1 MSKVKEKRTPKLIS
15 KFKETKFAKKADKVW
30 NSKVLGN
37 PWVRL
42 GLLALLLNFIN
53 ECLSRHSF
61 IKGLIYFGSHPLAF
75 LFNSFM
81 IFFTLSIAMLFKKRV
96 FVTFFISAL
105 WFGLGVT
112 NFVIRSSR
120 KSPFAA
126 SDFRNLTEGLK
137 VIQKYYTIPQIVI
150 LCLVIAA
157 LVVCIIF
164 IAIRTPKVKQK
175 INYLLSALV
184 IAVSFGMIMIINY
197 VSNATGLIPRQFG
210 NLVRAYDTYGFGYM
224 FSCSLFR
231 NGVSKPKDYSPGK
244 VNDVVDSVD
253 NNDKN
258 NNDNDKN
265 DIDKPNIIF
274 LQLESFF
281 DATNVKGLEFSE
293 DPIPNIRKLYEKF
306 PGGYL
311 SVPSFGAGTANTEF
325 ETMTG
330 MNLDDFGPGEYPY
343 KTVLQ
348 STACESI
355 CYYLSN
361 YGYTTTA
368 LHDNTGGFYDRNR
381 VFSRL
386 GFDSF
391 VSIEY
396 IEKYEKNPIG
406 WVKDKCLTDEIVGI
420 LDSTG
425 TPDYIYTISV
435 QGHGDYPENTDGL
448 DLPIKVT
455 NNDVTGNP
463 NGFEY
468 YVNQTHEMDA
478 FVAELIDALSKRD
491 EKTIL
496 VIYGDHLPTFDITDD
511 DLKNDDIYQTQYVI
525 WNNYNLQI
533 ENKDLQ
539 AYQLSAYL
547 MKNLGMKGGV
557 ISRLHMSH
565 FDKED
570 KEDKE
575 DNEDNEEYLSNLK
588 LLEYDILYG
597 NCQAYEGVNP
607 YKITNMKMGY
617 KPIKVLNGENAYSHI
632 VIRGRNFTEFS
643 QVEINGTVHKTI
655 YNGPD
660 ELLVDGYTLKDG
672 DQIAVLQISNSNETL
687 SRTNIFTYK
696 ASDKLSDNN

>member
-42 GLLALLLNFIN
+42 GLLALLLNFVN

-61 IKGLIYFGSHPLAF
+61 IKGIIYFGSHPLAF

-96 FVTFFISAL
+96 FATFFISAV

-137 VIQKYYTIPQIVI
+137 VIQKYYTVSQIVI

-157 LVVCIIF
+157 LVACIIF
-164 IAIRTPKVKQK
+164 IAIRTPKVKQR

-258 NNDNDKN
+258 NNDNDKD

-361 YGYTTTA
+361 YGYTATA

-386 GFDSF
+386 GFNSF

-396 IEKYEKNPIG
+396 IEKYEMNPIG

-420 LDSTG
+420 LDSTS

-448 DLPIKVT
+448 DLPVKVT
-455 NNDVTGNP
+455 NNNVTGNP

-478 FVAELIDALSKRD
+478 FVAELIDALSKRN

-511 DLKNDDIYQTQYVI
+511 DLKNGDIYQTQYVV

-557 ISRLHMSH
+557 ISKLHMSH

-570 KEDKE
+570 KEDK
-575 DNEDNEEYLSNLK
+575 EEYLSNLK

-672 DQIAVLQISNSNETL
+672 DQIAVLQISNSDETL

-696 ASDKLSDNN
+696 ESDKLSDNN

>member
-1 MSKVKEKRTPKLIS
+1 MSKVKEKRTSKLIS

-42 GLLALLLNFIN
+42 GLLALLLNFVN

-61 IKGLIYFGSHPLAF
+61 IKGIIYFGSHPLAF

-96 FVTFFISAL
+96 FATFFISAL

-157 LVVCIIF
+157 LVACIIF

-244 VNDVVDSVD
+244 VNDVVDSVE

-570 KEDKE
+570 KED
-575 DNEDNEEYLSNLK
+575 NEEYLSNLK

-696 ASDKLSDNN
+696 ESDKLSDNN

>member
-61 IKGLIYFGSHPLAF
+61 IKGIIYFGSHPLAF

-96 FVTFFISAL
+96 FATFFISAL

-137 VIQKYYTIPQIVI
+137 VIQIYYTIPQIVI

-157 LVVCIIF
+157 LVACIIF

-244 VNDVVDSVD
+244 VNDVVDSVE

-511 DLKNDDIYQTQYVI
+511 DLKNGDIYQTQYVI

-570 KEDKE
+570 K
-575 DNEDNEEYLSNLK
+575 EDNEEYLSNLK

-696 ASDKLSDNN
+696 ESDKLSDNN

>member
-1 MSKVKEKRTPKLIS
+1 MSKVKEKRTSKLIS

-61 IKGLIYFGSHPLAF
+61 IKGIIYFGSHPLAF

-96 FVTFFISAL
+96 FATFFISAL

-157 LVVCIIF
+157 LVACIIF

-258 NNDNDKN
+258 NNDNDKD

-463 NGFEY
+463 NGFDY

-511 DLKNDDIYQTQYVI
+511 DLKNGDIYQTQYVI

-570 KEDKE
+570 K
-575 DNEDNEEYLSNLK
+575 EDNEEYLSNLK

-696 ASDKLSDNN
+696 ESDKLSDNN

>member
-157 LVVCIIF
+157 LVACIIF

-570 KEDKE
+570 KED
-575 DNEDNEEYLSNLK
+575 NEEYLSNLK

-696 ASDKLSDNN
+696 ESDKLSDNN

>member
-61 IKGLIYFGSHPLAF
+61 IKGIIYFGSHPLAF

-96 FVTFFISAL
+96 FATFFISAL

-157 LVVCIIF
+157 LVACIIF

-244 VNDVVDSVD
+244 VNDVVDSVE

-448 DLPIKVT
+448 DLPVKVT
-455 NNDVTGNP
+455 NNNVTGNP

-478 FVAELIDALSKRD
+478 FVAELIDALSKRN

-511 DLKNDDIYQTQYVI
+511 DLKNGDIYQTQYVV

-557 ISRLHMSH
+557 ISILHMSY

-570 KEDKE
+570 KEDK
-575 DNEDNEEYLSNLK
+575 EEYLSNLK

-696 ASDKLSDNN
+696 ASDELSDNN

>member
-1 MSKVKEKRTPKLIS
+1 MSKVKEKRTSKLIS

-42 GLLALLLNFIN
+42 GLLALLLNFVN

-61 IKGLIYFGSHPLAF
+61 IKGIIYFGSHPLAF

-96 FVTFFISAL
+96 FATFFISAL

-157 LVVCIIF
+157 LVACIIF

-244 VNDVVDSVD
+244 VNDVVDSVE

-448 DLPIKVT
+448 DLPVKVT

-570 KEDKE
+570 KED
-575 DNEDNEEYLSNLK
+575 NEEYLSNLK

-696 ASDKLSDNN
+696 ESDKLSDNN

>member
-42 GLLALLLNFIN
+42 GLLALLLNFVN

-61 IKGLIYFGSHPLAF
+61 IKGIIYFGSHPLAF

-96 FVTFFISAL
+96 FATFFISAL

-137 VIQKYYTIPQIVI
+137 VIQIYYTIPQIVI

-157 LVVCIIF
+157 LVACIIF

-244 VNDVVDSVD
+244 VNDVVDSVE

-448 DLPIKVT
+448 DLPVKVT

-511 DLKNDDIYQTQYVI
+511 DLKNGDIYQTQYVI

-565 FDKED
+565 FDK
-570 KEDKE
+570 
-575 DNEDNEEYLSNLK
+575 EDNEEYLSNLK

-696 ASDKLSDNN
+696 ESDKLSDNN

>member
-42 GLLALLLNFIN
+42 GLLALLLNFVN

-61 IKGLIYFGSHPLAF
+61 IKGIIYFGSHPLAF

-96 FVTFFISAL
+96 FATFFISAV

-137 VIQKYYTIPQIVI
+137 VIQKYYTVPQIVI

-157 LVVCIIF
+157 LVACIIF

-258 NNDNDKN
+258 NNDNDKD

-361 YGYTTTA
+361 YGYTATA

-386 GFDSF
+386 GFNSF

-396 IEKYEKNPIG
+396 IEKYEMNPIG

-420 LDSTG
+420 LDSTS

-448 DLPIKVT
+448 DLPVKVT
-455 NNDVTGNP
+455 NNNVTGNP

-478 FVAELIDALSKRD
+478 FVAELIDALSKRN

-511 DLKNDDIYQTQYVI
+511 DLKNGDIYQTQYVV

-557 ISRLHMSH
+557 ISKLHMSH

-570 KEDKE
+570 KEDK
-575 DNEDNEEYLSNLK
+575 EEYLSNLK

-643 QVEINGTVHKTI
+643 QVEINGIVHKTI

-672 DQIAVLQISNSNETL
+672 DQIAVLQISNSDETL

-696 ASDKLSDNN
+696 ESDKLSDNN

>member
-42 GLLALLLNFIN
+42 GLLALLLNFVN

-61 IKGLIYFGSHPLAF
+61 IKGIIYFGSHPLAF

-96 FVTFFISAL
+96 FATFFISAV

-137 VIQKYYTIPQIVI
+137 VIQKYYTVPQIVI

-157 LVVCIIF
+157 LVACIIF

-224 FSCSLFR
+224 FSCSLLR
-231 NGVSKPKDYSPGK
+231 KGVSKPKDYSPGK

-258 NNDNDKN
+258 NNDNDKD

-361 YGYTTTA
+361 YGYTATA

-386 GFDSF
+386 GFNSF

-396 IEKYEKNPIG
+396 IEKYEMNPIG

-420 LDSTG
+420 LDSTS

-448 DLPIKVT
+448 DLPVKVT
-455 NNDVTGNP
+455 NNNVTGNP

-478 FVAELIDALSKRD
+478 FVAELIDALSKRN

-511 DLKNDDIYQTQYVI
+511 DLKNGDIYQTQYVV

-557 ISRLHMSH
+557 ISKLHMSH

-570 KEDKE
+570 KEDK
-575 DNEDNEEYLSNLK
+575 EEYLSNLK

-672 DQIAVLQISNSNETL
+672 DQIAVLQISNSDETL

-696 ASDKLSDNN
+696 ESDKLSDNN

>member
-1 MSKVKEKRTPKLIS
+1 MSKVKEKRTSKLIS

-61 IKGLIYFGSHPLAF
+61 IKGIIYFGSHPLAF

-96 FVTFFISAL
+96 FATFFISAL

-157 LVVCIIF
+157 LVACIIF

-244 VNDVVDSVD
+244 VNDVVDSVE

-511 DLKNDDIYQTQYVI
+511 DLKNGDIYQTQYVI

-570 KEDKE
+570 K
-575 DNEDNEEYLSNLK
+575 EDNEEYLSNLK

-696 ASDKLSDNN
+696 ESDKLSDNN

>member
-1 MSKVKEKRTPKLIS
+1 MSKVKEKRTSKLIS

-42 GLLALLLNFIN
+42 GLLALLLNFVN

-61 IKGLIYFGSHPLAF
+61 IKGIIYFGSHPLAF

-96 FVTFFISAL
+96 FATFFISAL

-157 LVVCIIF
+157 LVACIIF

-244 VNDVVDSVD
+244 VNDVVDSVE

-448 DLPIKVT
+448 DLPVKVT

-478 FVAELIDALSKRD
+478 FVAELIDALSKRN

-570 KEDKE
+570 K
-575 DNEDNEEYLSNLK
+575 EDNEEYLSNLK

-696 ASDKLSDNN
+696 ASDELSDNN

>member
-1 MSKVKEKRTPKLIS
+1 MSKVKEKRTSKLIS

-42 GLLALLLNFIN
+42 GLLALLLNFVN

-61 IKGLIYFGSHPLAF
+61 IKGIIYFGSHPLAF

-96 FVTFFISAL
+96 FATFFISAL

-157 LVVCIIF
+157 LVACIIF

-244 VNDVVDSVD
+244 VNDVVDSVE

-448 DLPIKVT
+448 DLPVKVT

-511 DLKNDDIYQTQYVI
+511 DLKNGDIYQTQYVI

-570 KEDKE
+570 K
-575 DNEDNEEYLSNLK
+575 EDNEEYLSNLK

-696 ASDKLSDNN
+696 ESDKLSDNN

>member
-42 GLLALLLNFIN
+42 GLLALLLNFVN

-61 IKGLIYFGSHPLAF
+61 IKGIIYFGSHPLAF

-96 FVTFFISAL
+96 FATFFISAV

-137 VIQKYYTIPQIVI
+137 VIQKYYTVPQIVI

-157 LVVCIIF
+157 LVACIIF

-244 VNDVVDSVD
+244 VNDVVDSVE

-448 DLPIKVT
+448 DLPVKVT
-455 NNDVTGNP
+455 NNNVTGNP

-478 FVAELIDALSKRD
+478 FVAELIDALSKRN

-511 DLKNDDIYQTQYVI
+511 DLKNGDIYQTQYVI

-570 KEDKE
+570 K
-575 DNEDNEEYLSNLK
+575 EDNEEYLSNLK

-696 ASDKLSDNN
+696 ESDKLSDNN

>member
-15 KFKETKFAKKADKVW
+15 KFRETKFAKKADKVW

-42 GLLALLLNFIN
+42 GLLALLLNFVN

-61 IKGLIYFGSHPLAF
+61 IKGIIYFGSHPLAF

-96 FVTFFISAL
+96 FATFFISAV

-150 LCLVIAA
+150 LCLIIAA
-157 LVVCIIF
+157 LVACIIF

-244 VNDVVDSVD
+244 VNDVVDSVE

-258 NNDNDKN
+258 NNEDN
-265 DIDKPNIIF
+265 IDKPNIIF

-293 DPIPNIRKLYEKF
+293 DPIPNIRKLYEEF

-368 LHDNTGGFYDRNR
+368 LHDNTGGFYDRNK

-396 IEKYEKNPIG
+396 IEKYEMNPIG

-511 DLKNDDIYQTQYVI
+511 DLKNGDIYQTQYVI

-533 ENKDLQ
+533 ENKDVQ

-565 FDKED
+565 FDK
-570 KEDKE
+570 
-575 DNEDNEEYLSNLK
+575 EDNEEYLSNLK

-672 DQIAVLQISNSNETL
+672 DQIAVLQISNSDETL

-696 ASDKLSDNN
+696 ESDKISDNN

>member
-42 GLLALLLNFIN
+42 GLLALLLNFVN

-61 IKGLIYFGSHPLAF
+61 IKGIIYFGSHPLAF

-96 FVTFFISAL
+96 FATFFISAV

-137 VIQKYYTIPQIVI
+137 VIQKYYTVPQIVI

-157 LVVCIIF
+157 LVACIIF

-258 NNDNDKN
+258 NNDNDKD

-293 DPIPNIRKLYEKF
+293 DPIPNMRKLYEKF

-361 YGYTTTA
+361 YGYTATA

-386 GFDSF
+386 GFNSF

-396 IEKYEKNPIG
+396 IEKYEMNPIG

-420 LDSTG
+420 LDSTS

-448 DLPIKVT
+448 DLPVKVT
-455 NNDVTGNP
+455 NNNVTGNP

-478 FVAELIDALSKRD
+478 FVAELIDALSKRN

-511 DLKNDDIYQTQYVI
+511 DLKNGDIYQTQYVV

-557 ISRLHMSH
+557 ISKLHMSH

-570 KEDKE
+570 KEDK
-575 DNEDNEEYLSNLK
+575 EEYLSNLK

-672 DQIAVLQISNSNETL
+672 DQIAVLQISNSDETL

-696 ASDKLSDNN
+696 ESDKLSDNN

>member
-42 GLLALLLNFIN
+42 GLLALLLNFVN

-61 IKGLIYFGSHPLAF
+61 IKGIIYFGSHPLAF

-96 FVTFFISAL
+96 FATFFISAV

-137 VIQKYYTIPQIVI
+137 VIQKYYTVPQIVI

-157 LVVCIIF
+157 LVACIIF

-258 NNDNDKN
+258 NNDNDKD

-361 YGYTTTA
+361 YGYTATA

-386 GFDSF
+386 GFNSF

-396 IEKYEKNPIG
+396 IEKYEMNPIG

-420 LDSTG
+420 LDSTS

-448 DLPIKVT
+448 DLPVKVT
-455 NNDVTGNP
+455 NNNVTGNP

-478 FVAELIDALSKRD
+478 FVAELIDALSKRN

-511 DLKNDDIYQTQYVI
+511 DLKNGDIYQTQYVV

-557 ISRLHMSH
+557 ISKLHMSH

-570 KEDKE
+570 KEDK
-575 DNEDNEEYLSNLK
+575 EEYLSNLK

-672 DQIAVLQISNSNETL
+672 DQIAVLQISNSDETL

-696 ASDKLSDNN
+696 ESDKLSDNN

>member
-96 FVTFFISAL
+96 FATFFISAL

-157 LVVCIIF
+157 LVACIIF

-258 NNDNDKN
+258 NNDNDKD

-361 YGYTTTA
+361 YGYTATA

-448 DLPIKVT
+448 DLPVKVT

-511 DLKNDDIYQTQYVI
+511 DLKNGDIYQTQYVI

-570 KEDKE
+570 K
-575 DNEDNEEYLSNLK
+575 EDNEEYLSNLK

>member
-96 FVTFFISAL
+96 FATFFISAL

-157 LVVCIIF
+157 LVACIIF

-570 KEDKE
+570 KED
-575 DNEDNEEYLSNLK
+575 NEEYLSNLK

-696 ASDKLSDNN
+696 ESDKLSDNN

>member
-61 IKGLIYFGSHPLAF
+61 IKGIIYFGSHPLAF

-96 FVTFFISAL
+96 FATFFISAL

-150 LCLVIAA
+150 LCLVIVA
-157 LVVCIIF
+157 LVACIIF

-244 VNDVVDSVD
+244 VNDVVDSVE

-368 LHDNTGGFYDRNR
+368 LHDNTGGFYDRNK

-511 DLKNDDIYQTQYVI
+511 DLKNGDIYQTQYVI

-565 FDKED
+565 FGKED
-570 KEDKE
+570 K
-575 DNEDNEEYLSNLK
+575 EDNEEYLSNLK

>member
-1 MSKVKEKRTPKLIS
+1 M
-15 KFKETKFAKKADKVW
+15 
-30 NSKVLGN
+30 
-37 PWVRL
+37 RL
-42 GLLALLLNFIN
+42 GLLALLLNFVN

-61 IKGLIYFGSHPLAF
+61 IKGIIYFGSHPLAF

-96 FVTFFISAL
+96 FATFFISAV

-137 VIQKYYTIPQIVI
+137 VIQKYYTVPQIVI

-157 LVVCIIF
+157 LVACIIF

-244 VNDVVDSVD
+244 VDDVVDSVE
-253 NNDKN
+253 NN
-258 NNDNDKN
+258 
-265 DIDKPNIIF
+265 DKPNIIF

-293 DPIPNIRKLYEKF
+293 DPIPNIRKLYDEF

-368 LHDNTGGFYDRNR
+368 LHDNTGGFYDRNK

-396 IEKYEKNPIG
+396 IEKYEMNPIG

-511 DLKNDDIYQTQYVI
+511 DLKNGDIYQTQYVI

-533 ENKDLQ
+533 ENKDVQ

-570 KEDKE
+570 KEDK
-575 DNEDNEEYLSNLK
+575 EDNEEYLSNLK

-672 DQIAVLQISNSNETL
+672 DQIAVLQISNSDETL

-696 ASDKLSDNN
+696 ESDKISDNN

>member
-1 MSKVKEKRTPKLIS
+1 MSKVKEKRTSKLIS

-61 IKGLIYFGSHPLAF
+61 IKGIIYFGSHPLAF

-96 FVTFFISAL
+96 FATFFISAL

-157 LVVCIIF
+157 LVACIIF

-570 KEDKE
+570 KED
-575 DNEDNEEYLSNLK
+575 NEEYLSNLK

-696 ASDKLSDNN
+696 SSDKSSDNN

>member
-42 GLLALLLNFIN
+42 GLLALLLNFVN

-61 IKGLIYFGSHPLAF
+61 IKGIIYFGSHPLAF

-96 FVTFFISAL
+96 FATFFISAV

-137 VIQKYYTIPQIVI
+137 VIQKYYTVPQIVI

-157 LVVCIIF
+157 LVACIIF

-258 NNDNDKN
+258 NNDNDKD

-361 YGYTTTA
+361 YGYTATA

-386 GFDSF
+386 GFNSF

-396 IEKYEKNPIG
+396 IEKYEMNPIG

-420 LDSTG
+420 LDSTS

-448 DLPIKVT
+448 DLPVKVT
-455 NNDVTGNP
+455 NNNVTGNP

-478 FVAELIDALSKRD
+478 FVAELIDALSKRN

-511 DLKNDDIYQTQYVI
+511 DLKNGDIYQTQYVV

-557 ISRLHMSH
+557 ISKLHMSH

-570 KEDKE
+570 K
-575 DNEDNEEYLSNLK
+575 EEYLSNLK

-672 DQIAVLQISNSNETL
+672 DQIAVLQISNSDETL

-696 ASDKLSDNN
+696 ESDKLSDNN

>member
-61 IKGLIYFGSHPLAF
+61 IKGIIYFGSHPLAF

-96 FVTFFISAL
+96 FATFFISAL

-157 LVVCIIF
+157 LVACIIF

-355 CYYLSN
+355 CYYLSD

-368 LHDNTGGFYDRNR
+368 LHDNTGGFYDRNK

-511 DLKNDDIYQTQYVI
+511 DLKNGDIYQTQYVI

-570 KEDKE
+570 K
-575 DNEDNEEYLSNLK
+575 EEYLSNLK

>member
-112 NFVIRSSR
+112 NFLIRSSR

-157 LVVCIIF
+157 LVACIIF

-244 VNDVVDSVD
+244 VDDVVDSVE

-258 NNDNDKN
+258 NNDNNEDN
-265 DIDKPNIIF
+265 IDKPNIIF

-293 DPIPNIRKLYEKF
+293 DPIPNIRKLYEEF

-368 LHDNTGGFYDRNR
+368 LHDNTGGFYDRNK

-396 IEKYEKNPIG
+396 IEKYEMNPIG

-511 DLKNDDIYQTQYVI
+511 DLKNGDIYQTQYVI

-533 ENKDLQ
+533 ENKDVQ

-570 KEDKE
+570 KEDK
-575 DNEDNEEYLSNLK
+575 EDNEEYLSNLK

-672 DQIAVLQISNSNETL
+672 DQIAVLQISNSDETL

-696 ASDKLSDNN
+696 ESDKISDNN